1 MGSNLQRWS
10 KREIF
15 GKTEEEGWKKEEEKI
30 GQKEDFQVA
39 CKKENTPEEEAC
51 QESQAQKVRQKEI
64 EWHEEE
70 IGEKTGKKNSQ
81 QAS

>member
-1 MGSNLQRWS
+1 MVKTRNLRENRRRRLE
-10 KREIF
+10 KRRR
-15 GKTEEEGWKKEEEKI
+15 KNRP
-30 GQKEDFQVA
+30 KEDFQVA